1 MSHAADLPIWVA
13 VIVAL
18 FVLLGAGLTL
28 IGSFGFFR
36 LRSFY
41 DRIHAPTL
49 GTSWGTAAIV
59 MASMILFSALQSRLV
74 VHEILI
80 GIFVT
85 VTTPVTLMLLGRAA
99 LYRDRAAGSPQVPA
113 FDPPRGSLA
122 ASQEEEGEEE
132 PAAGTGVQP
141 DPSGP

>member
-1 MSHAADLPIWVA
+1 MSHAADLPLWAAILVA
-13 VIVAL
+13 V
-18 FVLLGAGLTL
+18 FLLIGAGLAL
-28 IGSFGFFR
+28 IGSFGFYR

-59 MASMILFSALQSRLV
+59 MASMICFTVLQSRVV

-85 VTTPVTLMLLGRAA
+85 ITTPVTLMLLGRAA
-99 LYRDRAAGSPQVPA
+99 LYRDRSEGSPEVPA
-113 FDPPRGSLA
+113 MDPADGVL
-122 ASQEEEGEEE
+122 EEGVQVEE
-132 PAAGTGVQP
+132 
-141 DPSGP
+141 